1 LLSRLLNPTW
11 LILISRGPKMEITS
25 TRIVQRRGHTHSAN
39 SCAVP
44 CFPGKPRMYQQSSFP
59 VITFTSL
66 SHDPWMTS
74 LLVMPQYGAL
84 INNLIVTTDRC
95 ILGSH
100 TTPSSL
106 SSSQGTKPPARIC
119 HAPLVWSIAL
129 RASRDITIQTSIEYV
144 VHLSS
149 RLSNLSVFFLRIGRS
164 REYIDL
170 TDE

>member
-1 LLSRLLNPTW
+1 
-11 LILISRGPKMEITS
+11 MEITS

-66 SHDPWMTS
+66 SHDPWMSS
-74 LLVMPQYGAL
+74 LFAVMPQYGAL

-95 ILGSH
+95 ILGCH

-129 RASRDITIQTSIEYV
+129 RASRDIAIQTSIEYV

-149 RLSNLSVFFLRIGRS
+149 LVSLIYLFFFLRIGRS